1 MTSDVEALIALQGG
15 LVTIS
20 QKTEGAEDG
29 YGDPAV
35 TWTDRDDQ
43 ERVWI
48 QNIRGAKINEIA
60 RLMDGNLDIS
70 TYIGLLMTDTAIVT
84 GNIVTDEDGR
94 RFKVGKILS
103 AKLFGYVSHKEAHL
117 MFLEE
122 GA

>member
-84 GNIVTDEDGR
+84 GNIVTDEDDR